1 MTPAIRLLRRVAV
14 LPIRIYQWTL
24 SPLLPRACRFAPS
37 CSEYAA
43 EAIVAHGAWRG
54 TGLAVRRLARCH
66 PWGGHG
72 YDPVPPPPL
81 ARPDRDAISRAPM
94 ARPRTR

>member
-72 YDPVPPPPL
+72 YDPVPP
-81 ARPDRDAISRAPM
+81 ARVR
-94 ARPRTR
+94 